1 MRNAL
6 LQLGQNARCLT
17 VLREAEPIAEGL
29 DDALRLGWI
38 ASFLS
43 THYLVS
49 GDSDPA
55 IVAGERA
62 LALATT
68 CEQVALQA
76 DARLHLGQAYHVRG
90 HYQKTVEVLTWNLKL
105 LADPTFQD
113 QAGPAGLFSLHSL
126 PWLVWCLGELGAFRT
141 SLAHA
146 EQAIRLAEAVGHPYG
161 LVAAYGS
168 VGLLYLRKGELEKAE
183 LQLER
188 SLALCRS
195 ADISL
200 MLPTVTSSLGAAYA
214 LGGRL
219 TAAFAIGTGSGSSQ
233 RYAPHDLPFPGGD
246 VAQRGASSGWQR

>member
-1 MRNAL
+1 
-6 LQLGQNARCLT
+6 

-90 HYQKTVEVLTWNLKL
+90 HYQKAVEVLTWTLVYGCAL
-105 LADPTFQD
+105 RILHDPTAAEEVTIEVYMQVYQQAARYDCRRGTPSAWLMILTRSRAIDRRRQD
-113 QAGPAGLFSLHSL
+113 
-126 PWLVWCLGELGAFRT
+126 
-141 SLAHA
+141 
-146 EQAIRLAEAVGHPYG
+146 AIRRQREASPDVVVVPSFPPEPEVYSTALEQHRVVQTAPTTLKPRQRQVIKMAYFEG
-161 LVAAYGS
+161 LSHSEIAATLGQPLGT
-168 VGLLYLRKGELEKAE
+168 VKTQMRIGLRYLRDVLH
-183 LQLER
+183 QLH
-188 SLALCRS
+188 
-195 ADISL
+195 
-200 MLPTVTSSLGAAYA
+200 TVS
-214 LGGRL
+214 
-219 TAAFAIGTGSGSSQ
+219 
-233 RYAPHDLPFPGGD
+233 
-246 VAQRGASSGWQR
+246 